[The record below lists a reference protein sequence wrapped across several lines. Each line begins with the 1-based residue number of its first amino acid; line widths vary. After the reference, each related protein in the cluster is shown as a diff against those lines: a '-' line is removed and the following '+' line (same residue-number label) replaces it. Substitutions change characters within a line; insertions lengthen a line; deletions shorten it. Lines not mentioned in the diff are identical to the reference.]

1 MIANVLTDVHIV
13 IVDEN
18 SSGLSPV
25 AESAVPGKPS
35 FLFENI

>member
-1 MIANVLTDVHIV
+1 MTTNVLAEVKIV
-13 IVDEN
+13 VVDEN
-18 SSGLSPV
+18 SSGLSPI